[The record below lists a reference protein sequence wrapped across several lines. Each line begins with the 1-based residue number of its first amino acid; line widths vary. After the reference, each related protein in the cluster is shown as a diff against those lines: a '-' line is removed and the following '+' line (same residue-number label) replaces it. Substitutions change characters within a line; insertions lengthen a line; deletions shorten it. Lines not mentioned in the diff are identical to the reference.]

1 MNSLQSLK
9 NKALTNPEV
18 KAEYDALEPE
28 FEFIDTLLSM
38 REAAGLTQ
46 QEVAERMGTKESN
59 VSRLEKG
66 AGNPTINT
74 LMKYAKACGCR
85 LNLGFEHAQVR

>member
-1 MNSLQSLK
+1 MSNLQSLK
-9 NKALTNPEV
+9 KKALSNPKV

-28 FEFIDTLLSM
+28 FKFINTLLSM
-38 REAAGLTQ
+38 RESAGLTQ

-66 AGNPTINT
+66 DR
-74 LMKYAKACGCR
+74 KSHY
-85 LNLGFEHAQVR
+85 